1 MRTAIIWIVDLQSV
15 NLRLS
20 SYLSSHLMLMV
31 RKQHKKHIEIEEYCR
46 TCHNSDQVSD
56 ESSRFANIRHYPVVF
71 SNLVMFFLRG
81 DAW

>member
-1 MRTAIIWIVDLQSV
+1 MDLQSV
-15 NLRLS
+15 NLRFS
-20 SYLSSHLMLMV
+20 SYLSSHLMRPLMLMV